1 MPSGAAARKL
11 AGITSKLE
19 HAEDKVRISADI
31 QFCVLPIR
39 ICDNTLVFK
48 RKEIEMQDDR
58 KRQARAA
65 WKRRQARK
73 REREAYAENEDG
85 KPIKKQSRVAMISMI
100 CNWIKE
106 TF

>member
-1 MPSGAAARKL
+1 
-11 AGITSKLE
+11 
-19 HAEDKVRISADI
+19 
-31 QFCVLPIR
+31 
-39 ICDNTLVFK
+39 
-48 RKEIEMQDDR
+48 MQDDR

-73 REREAYAENEDG
+73 REREACAENEDG
-85 KPIKKQSRVAMISMI
+85 KPIKKQSRVSTISML